1 MTKETV
7 EAVIL
12 VHQYFGDYEKT
23 ALWLRT
29 QNLNIGGTT
38 PIQLLNSGRG
48 QRLLSFIKS
57 QLGEP
62 VAKELPPLVFPKRTS
77 LSVDQATELI
87 NTIYAF
93 DLNPSFDL
101 SFVESVE
108 NQIENKGWVSENQI
122 KALQNIVDGLEENAD
137 PY

>member
-12 VHQYFGDYEKT
+12 VYNQFKDFEQT

-48 QRLLSFIKS
+48 KKLISFIKS

-62 VAKELPPLVFPKRTS
+62 EVKELPPLVFPKRTS
-77 LSVDQATELI
+77 PSVDQATELI
-87 NTIYAF
+87 NIIYGF
-93 DLNPSFDL
+93 DLSPNFDL

-108 NQIENKGWVSENQI
+108 NQIENKGWVSENQL
-122 KALQNIVDGLEENAD
+122 KALQNIVDGLEENPD